1 MPRINL
7 LPWREEQR
15 RERKLTLLVGLGGA
29 AVAAAVATFAA
40 YLVFVSMIDGQKQR
54 NDSLRAE
61 IKVLDSQIEEINSLE
76 SAKQKF
82 IARMDIIEKLQRS
95 RPEIVRLFDEIV
107 RTIPEGTFLTGVKQT
122 DKKLKFDGVAQSSTR
137 VSTFMRNIDG
147 SQWMRNPE
155 LEVIENKTGTG
166 IGPSFI
172 LFAEQVSRVGEVKSD
187 VKEPGKPGK
196 PGAKPGSNRVVAQRK
211 GS

>member
-15 RERKLTLLVGLGGA
+15 RERKLALLVGLGGA
-29 AVAAAVATFAA
+29 AVAAAVVSFAA
-40 YLVFVSMIDGQKQR
+40 YLIFVSMIDGQQKR
-54 NDSLRAE
+54 NDRLRAE
-61 IKVLDSQIEEINSLE
+61 IKVLDAQIEEINSLE

-107 RTIPEGTFLTGVKQT
+107 RAIPDGTFLTALKQT
-122 DKKLKFDGVAQSSTR
+122 DKKLKFEGIAQSSTR

-147 SQWMRNPE
+147 SEWMRSPE
-155 LEVIENKTGTG
+155 LEVIENKQGSALG
-166 IGPSFI
+166 ASFT
-172 LFAEQVSRVGEVKSD
+172 LFAEQVSRVDDKSAGAAAGGQR
-187 VKEPGKPGK
+187 GKPAAGNAA
-196 PGAKPGSNRVVAQRK
+196 PQRK